1 MSRYKILSV
10 AMLMLLAVGAQAAT
24 YTIDATH
31 SAVTFK
37 VKHMMVSNVRGS
49 FQDFAGSFEYEEGK
63 TNDWTVE
70 AEIQTTSVFTGDEKR
85 DDHLRN
91 EDFFD
96 VANHPTMTFKSTGMV
111 HDDDDEYILKGEL
124 TMLGVTK
131 AMEFEVEFNGS
142 VVDPWGNTR
151 VGWEAE
157 GEIDRKDFGMKFSSS
172 MDNGGLVVGNTIKIE
187 LEIEGIL
194 QK

>member
-1 MSRYKILSV
+1 
-10 AMLMLLAVGAQAAT
+10 
-24 YTIDATH
+24 
-31 SAVTFK
+31 
-37 VKHMMVSNVRGS
+37 MMVSNVRGS
-49 FQDFAGSFEYEEGK
+49 FQEFSGSFEYEKGK
-63 TNDWTVE
+63 TGDWTVE
-70 AEIQTTSVFTGDEKR
+70 AEIQTASVFTGDEKR

-96 VANHPTMTFKSTGMV
+96 VTKHPTMTFKSTGV
-111 HDDDDEYILKGEL
+111 EHVDDDEYILKGDL

-131 AMEFEVEFNGS
+131 AVEFEVEFNGE

-151 VGWEAE
+151 VGFEAE

-172 MDNGGLVVGNTIKIE
+172 LDNGGLVVGNTVKIE

>member
-1 MSRYKILSV
+1 MSRIVLLSMALV
-10 AMLMLLAVGAQAAT
+10 LVLAAAGQAAT
-24 YTIDATH
+24 YAIDTTH

-49 FQDFAGSFEYEEGK
+49 FQEFSGSFEFEDGK
-63 TNDWTVE
+63 PGDWSVTT
-70 AEIQTTSVFTGDEKR
+70 EIMAASVFTGDDKR

-96 VANHPTMTFKSTGMV
+96 VTNHPTLTFESTKVV
-111 HDDDDEYILKGEL
+111 HDGGDEYKLQGEL
-124 TMLGVTK
+124 TMLGVTQTVELE
-131 AMEFEVEFNGS
+131 MEYNGM
-142 VVDPWGNTR
+142 VTDPWGNTR

-157 GEIDRKDFGMKFSSS
+157 GEIDRKDFGMKFSSA